1 MADDEKKEE
10 KEEMEEEMEEEESAK
25 GDESDYLIPGIPDE
39 SLGSLNTIQSPI
51 VSKVSKIESYI
62 SGVKENLSTRGS
74 SGRESLRGS
83 QARDRSFENGK
94 VRQEALEESSKSE
107 EGIGKTEQI
116 PLNGTKSSLDKL
128 EQVRKPRIGRLQ
140 RQCQRRF
147 REIIGKR
154 EMKNEELEK
163 QQGNLK
169 QRLNILECS
178 MPAVMVWNIWRMTQG
193 GSVPNLGRVLEKQ
206 FQGAA
211 SGEVYCP
218 SSPSRHFD
226 CRVREVEAERKQAQ
240 KRLEEA
246 RTLWH
251 EKMATLEDREKMLEE
266 ARKLEKEQKERIEQ
280 LAVEARKLREAKSA
294 VEDEGSCQA
303 GECGVIECKKKWLD
317 KVPSNASIKSS
328 DIECLEKLQELAEAE
343 LNMKRQIA
351 DLERREEDYM
361 RTLQQADELWSK
373 LEGDAASTL
382 SGLQEQLDTKTAA
395 NQEMADRICQLEDEL
410 EKLRT
415 RMASC
420 RSELEKFLS
429 IGKIETLIGRDDDF
443 ADVTD
448 GTTSFGIVTKHET
461 IGRDDDFAD
470 VDEKDVSIM
479 REMAEKDTL
488 ARPDMHEAGLAIH
501 PDDLIRENQ
510 RLMEAA
516 DYLARLGSLS
526 ALDAD
531 DDYICP
537 PDFDCNDL
545 QLTETGLTEEE
556 LIAFKENR
564 VTAKELLEKDTARR
578 KEAETTPTPTERAEQ
593 RGYGTAPEAIGAQD
607 RVSSIREQDVDV
619 DVDVDVGVGV
629 VETTGTKVEASM
641 ERKDAEEFERESRYE
656 RMPPKDDSKD
666 ETIGEDIV
674 EADAAIS
681 FADRVDGLV
690 EQTDRFWDHDKI
702 LVSKNDMLTWQN
714 NVFVIRQTITK
725 CPECRIA
732 TKDAD
737 NLAEMLARY
746 IGTEAKEAAKE
757 VASIEKEVKVEE
769 EMAREEPAEIEAK
782 VAPED
787 ETVTEIEEVEVKVA
801 TVVVAEEEEEEVTV
815 TAEQDAELVPAIQVT
830 DEKRE
835 EIETPIIPDIDVKS
849 SAETK
854 IDEYPPESATTP
866 SAKVVSEPADRV
878 VVPKVPDRFDRTE
891 SPLRLDEEQQE
902 EKETPTEKLEAEIV
916 ADTHRPLVPDELEL
930 TEAKQVEIIPK
941 EQEVRVERL
950 AMKEDGAKVLPPKE
964 EKEEDQIDVA
974 SIELEKEKDAP
985 SEKEEETE
993 ADIKTKDQVSVPE
1006 VEELKVGVKE
1016 MPKKEEIPEKE
1027 KVKDEVGVIP
1037 EEEISEGKQVQVK
1050 VKIIPEAEIPEE
1062 EKVKVEVE
1070 LIPEAEVPE
1079 GEKIRV
1085 EAERIPEEEE
1095 IPEGEKVKVE
1105 VELIPEAEV
1114 PEGEKIRVEAERIP
1128 EEEEISEEEK
1138 VKVEVGVIPEAEIPK
1153 GEQVEIQ
1160 VKRIPEEEEILEGEQ
1175 VEVDTIIVP
1184 EEKEEIKVEEILEPE
1199 EKEVELEAEALAGAK
1214 IDIEGEQ
1221 IIPEEKEIVVEIKV
1235 REEET
1240 EETPDE
1246 QLEVKIQVLPEEV
1259 EEAKLGEEIEQEI
1272 DQVLEKEAVEILSK
1286 EEPSSPKDREES
1298 VVKVPDAIAS
1308 VEIAASEMEEISL
1321 ACVCEE
1327 TPSVPSTTCTME
1339 VQEEQE
1345 EEETS
1350 LPCVCEDPPSTLPE
1364 THPPVQVE
1372 DMSSICVCEESLKI
1386 SRDTHAVESLSQ
1398 PDQKYTP
1405 SPCTCISGTVTTP
1418 YPSVEPIAKMEMTQ
1432 TEITR
1437 MEMSKTRMQTIT
1449 QTVSDIGTQTWT
1461 QTQTQTQSLSL
1472 SLSLLGERMTRRG
1485 HQTKIITGTRR
1496 VDPEAEIMEVPTRW
1510 KKVSKESS
1518 MIRNNSGSQ
1527 TEKSSF
1533 LRILRSLKSSVA
1545 YSKYEHEQELGSIRY
1560 GKRSEEAEAEGVCD
1574 CCMCGKMIPSALPS
1588 PKSPSVE
1595 YQSSVIRFLSAL
1607 PTSNKPEPAG
1617 IDQAVQHES
1626 MCPVCKIKRLQMSLR
1641 SQDSSKQQLVV
1652 PAIAKKLTR
1661 DQQVSVCGHSTR
1673 TPPRTTF
1680 NQKTDQSCMVN
1691 ISKIKLERTRRIDL
1705 FVETVVAGKDAR
1717 QRMMVP
1723 REQVEQEDKEE
1734 SKEEGQL
1741 EEKASIDCL
1750 CSESIETESGLVKR
1764 VRCACGDP
1772 D

>member
-10 KEEMEEEMEEEESAK
+10 KEEMEEEESAK

-51 VSKVSKIESYI
+51 ASKASKIESYI

-83 QARDRSFENGK
+83 QARDRSSENGK

-107 EGIGKTEQI
+107 EDIGKTEQI
-116 PLNGTKSSLDKL
+116 PLNGKKSSLDKL
-128 EQVRKPRIGRLQ
+128 EQVREPRIGRLQ

-246 RTLWH
+246 RTLWL

-578 KEAETTPTPTERAEQ
+578 KEAETTPTPTPTPTERAEQ

-619 DVDVDVGVGV
+619 DVDVDVDIGIDVDVDVGVGV

-641 ERKDAEEFERESRYE
+641 ERKVAEEFETESRYE

-674 EADAAIS
+674 EADAALS

-801 TVVVAEEEEEEVTV
+801 TVVVGEEEEEVTV

-849 SAETK
+849 PAETK

-878 VVPKVPDRFDRTE
+878 AVPKVPDRFDRTE

-941 EQEVRVERL
+941 EQEVRVERS

-1027 KVKDEVGVIP
+1027 KVKDDVGVIP
-1037 EEEISEGKQVQVK
+1037 EEEISEGKQVQVE

-1070 LIPEAEVPE
+1070 LIPEAE
-1079 GEKIRV
+1079 
-1085 EAERIPEEEE
+1085 
-1095 IPEGEKVKVE
+1095 
-1105 VELIPEAEV
+1105 
-1114 PEGEKIRVEAERIP
+1114 
-1128 EEEEISEEEK
+1128 
-1138 VKVEVGVIPEAEIPK
+1138 
-1153 GEQVEIQ
+1153 
-1160 VKRIPEEEEILEGEQ
+1160 RIPEEEEILEGEQ

-1221 IIPEEKEIVVEIKV
+1221 IIPEEKEIIVEVKV

-1246 QLEVKIQVLPEEV
+1246 QLEAKIQVLPEEV
-1259 EEAKLGEEIEQEI
+1259 EEAKLGEEIEQEM

-1327 TPSVPSTTCTME
+1327 TPSVPSTTFTME

-1350 LPCVCEDPPSTLPE
+1350 LPCVCEDPSSTLPE

-1386 SRDTHAVESLSQ
+1386 SQDTHAVESLFQ

-1418 YPSVEPIAKMEMTQ
+1418 YPSVEPIVKMEMTQ

-1574 CCMCGKMIPSALPS
+1574 CCMCGKMVPSALPS

-1607 PTSNKPEPAG
+1607 PTSNKPEPPG

-1680 NQKTDQSCMVN
+1680 NQKTDQSCMVK

-1705 FVETVVAGKDAR
+1705 FVETDVAGKDAR
-1717 QRMMVP
+1717 QRMMAP
-1723 REQVEQEDKEE
+1723 PEQVEQEDKEE